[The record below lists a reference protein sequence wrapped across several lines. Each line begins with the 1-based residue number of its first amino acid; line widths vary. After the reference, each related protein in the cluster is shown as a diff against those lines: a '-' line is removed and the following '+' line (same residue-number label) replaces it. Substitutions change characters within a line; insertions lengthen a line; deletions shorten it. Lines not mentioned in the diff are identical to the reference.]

1 MKRMKLNTLTIDQL
15 LQQFAQIGV
24 AQDRALLA
32 RDHSRFN
39 RFYDQM
45 GEVDRELRARGAN
58 ARLELLQLFNHPNIQ
73 VRLKAATMTLG
84 IAPVAAREALESI
97 VASKEFPQ
105 AGDAGML
112 IRGLNDGTFRPT

>member
-1 MKRMKLNTLTIDQL
+1 MKRTKLNALTIDQL

-39 RFYDQM
+39 RLYDQM
-45 GEVDRELRARGAN
+45 GDVDRELRARGAN
-58 ARLELLQLFNHPNIQ
+58 ARLELLRLFNHPNIQ

-84 IAPVAAREALESI
+84 IAPVAAREALETI

-112 IRGLNDGTFRPT
+112 ISGLDDGTFKPT